1 MKIGFR
7 VPSLSKSIKARTTGR
22 IKRSIKKKVIPFYGK
37 KGIGI
42 INDPKKAV
50 YNKIY
55 NKVTVDTI
63 KPIRKKVDKKIKDSF
78 DFRIK

>member
-1 MKIGFR
+1 MKVGFR
-7 VPSLSKSIKARTTGR
+7 VPSLSKSLKARTTGK
-22 IKRSIKKKVIPFYGK
+22 IKRTLKKKVIPFYGK
-37 KGIGI
+37 KGMGV
-42 INDPKKAV
+42 INDPQKSI

-63 KPIRKKVDKKIKDSF
+63 KPVRKKIDKKIKDTF

>member
-7 VPSLSKSIKARTTGR
+7 APSLSKSLKARTTGR
-22 IKRSIKKKVIPFYGK
+22 IKRTLKKKVIPFYGE
-37 KGIGI
+37 KGIGV
-42 INDPKKAV
+42 INDPKKAI
-50 YNKIY
+50 YNKVY

-63 KPIRKKVDKKIKDSF
+63 KPIRKKADKKVKDTF